1 MDYETQKE
9 INRLTARIGQLEMEL
24 DAQQK
29 HNRALN
35 ARFNER
41 LADIEKLI
49 ESGALKGEK
58 NKSEKKKKRDKG
70 EVAEWQDSDYAP
82 GKISAPVF
90 EHITAGSIVSSNK
103 KRGKMQQFTPL
114 ALGDMPRP
122 DDEVVPLI
130 SVQKRE
136 PKKSGLK
143 PPFFAAVQPT
153 GQQGMPNVAPQ
164 PRNAASKPA
173 PREKSFAEQ
182 FNDVGANEGM
192 GGAEF
197 AAKFNLRAFSCA
209 NIGVRINRPEAA
221 PIFTDAPATER
232 GDFWAKP
239 LKGEQ
244 YAVMPNPMLMYDE
257 NRHRAGGLVD
267 AFSSNYR
274 GGTFSRI
281 RLVRPAI
288 FAAEGYVWKIVSRG
302 EIKVG

>member
-29 HNRALN
+29 HTRALN

-41 LADIEKLI
+41 LADIESLI
-49 ESGALKGEK
+49 ENGALKNSGG
-58 NKSEKKKKRDKG
+58 KKKKSERG
-70 EVAEWQDSDYAP
+70 EIAEWQDSEYAP

-90 EHITAGSIVSSNK
+90 EHITAGNFVAPKK

-114 ALGDMPRP
+114 SLGDMPRP

-130 SVQKRE
+130 SVQKRA
-136 PKKSGLK
+136 PKKKGLQPFVAAAQPANITQN
-143 PPFFAAVQPT
+143 PPTAAMT
-153 GQQGMPNVAPQ
+153 QQLAV
-164 PRNAASKPA
+164 PRD
-173 PREKSFAEQ
+173 KSFMEQ
-182 FNDVGANEGM
+182 FNDVGASEGF
-192 GGAEF
+192 GGMEF
-197 AAKFNLRAFSCA
+197 AMKFNLRAFSCA
-209 NIGVRINRPEAA
+209 NIGVRINRPEAT
-221 PIFTDAPATER
+221 PIFTDAPTAER

-274 GGTFSRI
+274 GGSFSRVQ
-281 RLVRPAI
+281 LVRPAI

-302 EIKVG
+302 EIKLN